1 MKISRED
8 IIRMVGDRNG
18 GSSGGGG
25 DAGLS
30 GVASMAWVNQSFVGI
45 DYFNQLFETTVR
57 VVVTDTS
64 TTPATLISDT
74 SRVLAPN
81 EVAVPTATTTDE
93 ETGHTIVTTMTI
105 TGIQV
110 KSGLWSNSYLSALG
124 QSTGGGGGGGVTL
137 NEPLD
142 SINNA
147 SLGSPTQSGQVITWN
162 GSAWVYDIPSGGGGS
177 SSLYGL
183 VDVNLNNP
191 TNGQALVYNATS
203 QKWENQT
210 IGGGG
215 GGGGTLTSIGLIM
228 PTGFAVSPS
237 TLTSDGDFNV
247 SFANGYSLPLTA
259 DVAKGVT
266 AYGWGNH
273 AIAGYLTESDF
284 NSFEFWGQ
292 TVSNGVVQG
301 SIDAGANGGAI
312 TGFHSIE
319 LNTEGTLSGYGGF
332 IDFHYNGALSDYTAR
347 IIEATPGTIRI
358 YDKLQIGDCVIE
370 WDSTNRC
377 LKINGGVY
385 ATDFVSALGLSN

>member
-1 MKISRED
+1 MTENG
-8 IIRMVGDRNG
+8 VGG
-18 GSSGGGG
+18 GSSFDPSVLGGL
-25 DAGLS
+25 A
-30 GVASMAWVNQSFVGI
+30 NQSWVENSYVSKAF
-45 DYFNQLFETTVR
+45 FNTLFTVNGTETVETKAPGATTWTLV
-57 VVVTDTS
+57 S
-64 TTPATLISDT
+64 TTAIVMS
-74 SRVLAPN
+74 PN
-81 EVAVPTATTTDE
+81 ETPSQVEVEDDTTHVITRTTRSITNIE
-93 ETGHTIVTTMTI
+93 IKTGVWT
-105 TGIQV
+105 
-110 KSGLWSNSYLSALG
+110 NSFLSALG
-124 QSTGGGGGGGVTL
+124 LNSAGGGGGVTL
-137 NEPLD
+137 NEPLA

-247 SFANGYSLPLTA
+247 SFATGYSLPLTA
-259 DVAKGVT
+259 DVTKGVT

-284 NSFEFWGQ
+284 NAFEFWGQ

-301 SIDAGANGGAI
+301 SIDAGVNGGAI

-319 LNTEGTLSGYGGF
+319 LNTEGSLSGYGGY

-347 IIEATPGTIRI
+347 IIEATPGIIRI

-370 WDSTNRC
+370 WDSTNQC

-385 ATDFVSALGLSN
+385 ATSFVSALGLSSN

>member
-1 MKISRED
+1 MKLSRED
-8 IIRMVGDRNG
+8 IIRMVGGRTG

-25 DAGLS
+25 GANLS
-30 GVASMAWVNQSFVGI
+30 GVASMAWVNQSFIGI

-81 EVAVPTATTTDE
+81 EVAMPTATIIDE
-93 ETGHTIVTTMTI
+93 ETGHTIVTTMSI

-124 QSTGGGGGGGVTL
+124 QNTGGGGGGVTL
-137 NEPLD
+137 NEPLA

-183 VDVNLNNP
+183 VDVNLNSP

-203 QKWENQT
+203 QMWENQT

-215 GGGGTLTSIGLIM
+215 GGTLTAIGLIM
-228 PTGFAVSPS
+228 PTGFVVNPS
-237 TLTSDGDFNV
+237 TLTADGDFTV
-247 SFANGYSLPLTA
+247 SFATGYGLPLTA

-273 AIAGYLTESDF
+273 ANAGYLMESTF
-284 NSFEFWGQ
+284 NSYLFWGQ
-292 TVSNGVVQG
+292 SINNGVVHG
-301 SIDAGANGGAI
+301 SIDAGTNGGAI

-319 LNTEGTLSGYGGF
+319 LNTEGSLSGYGGY

-347 IIEATPGTIRI
+347 IIEATPGIIRI
-358 YDKLQIGDCVIE
+358 YDKLQIGDAVIE
-370 WDSTNRC
+370 WDSTNQC

-385 ATDFVSALGLSN
+385 ATGFVSALGLSN

>member
-1 MKISRED
+1 MTENG
-8 IIRMVGDRNG
+8 VGG
-18 GSSGGGG
+18 GSSFDPSVLGGL
-25 DAGLS
+25 A
-30 GVASMAWVNQSFVGI
+30 NQSWVENSYVSKAF
-45 DYFNQLFETTVR
+45 FNTLFTVNGTETVETKAPGATTWTLV
-57 VVVTDTS
+57 S
-64 TTPATLISDT
+64 TTAIVMS
-74 SRVLAPN
+74 PN
-81 EVAVPTATTTDE
+81 ETPSQVEVEDDTTHVITRTTRSITNIE
-93 ETGHTIVTTMTI
+93 IKTGVWT
-105 TGIQV
+105 
-110 KSGLWSNSYLSALG
+110 NSFLSALG
-124 QSTGGGGGGGVTL
+124 LNSAGGGGGVTL
-137 NEPLD
+137 NEPLA

-177 SSLYGL
+177 STLYGL
-183 VDVNLNNP
+183 TDVNISNP

-228 PTGFAVSPS
+228 PTGFTVNPS
-237 TLTSDGDFNV
+237 TLTADGDFTV
-247 SFANGYSLPLTA
+247 GFDTGYELPLTA

-273 AIAGYLTESDF
+273 ANAGYLTESDF
-284 NSFEFWGQ
+284 NNYQFWGQ
-292 TVSNGVVQG
+292 SINNGVVQG
-301 SIDAGANGGAI
+301 SIDAGTNGGAI

-319 LNTEGTLSGYGGF
+319 LNTEGSLSGYGGY

-347 IIEATPGTIRI
+347 IIEATPGIIRI

-370 WDSTNRC
+370 WDSTNQC